1 MSGKE
6 EELIVTTSLLKNNQ
20 RISGV
25 SDDKPTWY
33 SNTNYC
39 AIEIQLSNPIVG
51 KLSVNQGTGQ
61 GSSYTLFYSDDTYLT
76 RINSSPNPN
85 TITLSNPCN
94 RILLSVHKPNR
105 LTRACIQ
112 FANGKY
118 LWNGADEDW
127 SRLGI

>member
-6 EELIVTTSLLKNNQ
+6 EELIVTTSLLKNGQ
-20 RISGV
+20 RIGGV
-25 SDDKPTWY
+25 SDGKPTLT
-33 SNTNYC
+33 SNSQYC
-39 AIEIQLSNPIVG
+39 AIEIQISKSIKG

-61 GSSYTLFYSDDTYLT
+61 GSTYTLFYLDETYIT
-76 RINSSPNPN
+76 RTSSSPNPN

-94 RILLSVHKPNR
+94 RILLSVYKPNR

-127 SRLGI
+127 SRWNI